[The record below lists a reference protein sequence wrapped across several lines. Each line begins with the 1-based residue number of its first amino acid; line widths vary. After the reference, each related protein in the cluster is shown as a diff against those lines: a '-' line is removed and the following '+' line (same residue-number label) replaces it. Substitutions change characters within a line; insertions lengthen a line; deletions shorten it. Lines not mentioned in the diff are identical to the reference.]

1 MAAADTGPTSTQYQ
15 LAPASRKSGAA
26 LVFVPAVIEIS
37 SPAVLDAKPPGS
49 LPGEVRVGV
58 AAVQYEHPTGDQ
70 PRPDDT
76 GDTTDHRE
84 HRRPAHGEQPGPD
97 VDDGGCAA
105 AGQHSP

>member
-1 MAAADTGPTSTQYQ
+1 MKLVTSTRNSAGTLICQPYPLVFSSHSMMAADTGPTSTQYQ

-70 PRPDDT
+70 HRPDDT
-76 GDTTDHRE
+76 
-84 HRRPAHGEQPGPD
+84 
-97 VDDGGCAA
+97 
-105 AGQHSP
+105 